1 MTVEWH
7 DALTRRLRALLKS
20 GPLHELK
27 RNQGR
32 LEAVLEHD
40 DLTTLA
46 MRALEVLVDALGVRA
61 GATRDEIAAALAP
74 LAEANDRAAGIAP
87 DPARHRRL
95 AEIIVGALLNDAGRR
110 RAFEETYVAFVD
122 GEARRQALAFRLATE
137 QETPSGQ
144 IVIRVEPDGV
154 NLFLRSLDIDLEDA
168 QAAAEAAMQS
178 QLARGRLDLA
188 RTSARE
194 ANIRSIQFHDKVRA
208 ILRRSQRD
216 LGRVDW
222 RREVP
227 TLLSEALAHIETR
240 LQVEREIRQATLET
254 LDRLAGTSEAQLL
267 REIAALLDECY
278 QRHLA
283 LHQPLIGAYDVFRRE
298 QARQRFA
305 PLPVAPLPAPE
316 REILQPMLAL
326 SRGQA
331 LDAAD
336 AFAAGATPAV
346 APTLLDLARLWDT
359 LLKPPPRRGGL
370 GPEPDHAAI
379 EECPAPPPIF
389 DELLRQRIDARLQH
403 ITTAARL
410 SALLDETADPIEQ
423 HLLVL
428 RALQHFAPD
437 TRGLPIAVER
447 AELPLQHERFAGD
460 DLLIAP
466 DTAHAD

>member
-32 LEAVLEHD
+32 LDAVLEHD
-40 DLTTLA
+40 DLAALA

-61 GATRDEIAAALAP
+61 GATREDLVSALAP
-74 LAEANDRAAGIAP
+74 LAEANDRVSGVAP
-87 DPARHRRL
+87 DPGRYRRL
-95 AEIIVGALLNDAGRR
+95 TEIVVGALLNDAGRR
-110 RAFEETYVAFVD
+110 RAFEETYVSFIE
-122 GEARRQALAFRLATE
+122 GEARRQALSFRLATE

-144 IVIRVEPDGV
+144 VVIRVEPDGV

-188 RTSARE
+188 RASARE
-194 ANIRSIQFHDKVRA
+194 ANIRSIQFHDKVRT

-240 LQVEREIRQATLET
+240 LEVEREIRQATLET
-254 LDRLAGTSEAQLL
+254 LDRLVGTPEAQLL
-267 REIAALLDECY
+267 REIAALLDDCY

-283 LHQPLIGAYDVFRRE
+283 LHQPLIGAYEVFRGE

-316 REILQPMLAL
+316 REILQPTLRL
-326 SRGQA
+326 SWTQA
-331 LDAAD
+331 LAVTD
-336 AFAAGATPAV
+336 AFASGATPAV
-346 APTLLDLARLWDT
+346 APTLVDLARLWDT

-370 GPEPDHAAI
+370 GPEPDHNAI

-389 DELLRQRIDARLQH
+389 DEAMRERIDARLV
-403 ITTAARL
+403 RL
-410 SALLDETADPIEQ
+410 TSPVRLGTLLDQTEDATEQ
-423 HLLVL
+423 RLLVL

-437 TRGLPIAVER
+437 TRGLPIAVEP
-447 AELPLQHERFAGD
+447 AELPLENTRFVGD

-466 DTAHAD
+466 DNIHAD